1 MKSKYQREWEYQQR
15 RYERAERKARK
26 HIRLTDAWIKIMID
40 ATNELERLCRE
51 EEAEE

>member
-51 EEAEE
+51 EEAAE